1 MFLFSTDALNWPKM
15 TVKHKKTLKKYL
27 TDPNL
32 ISNVNENDLK
42 HKLNL
47 TDFLCQYT

>member
-15 TVKHKKTLKKYL
+15 TVKHKKYL

-42 HKLNL
+42 TQAESN
-47 TDFLCQYT
+47 